1 MNKYL
6 DISGIEFFFDKLFGL
21 IDGTIFGYK
30 NINNFL
36 TGLKSQIHELRIPNI

>member
-6 DISGIEFFFDKLFGL
+6 DISGIEFFFYQLFGL
-21 IDGTIFGYK
+21 INSTIFGDK

-36 TGLKSQIHELRIPNI
+36 AGLKS